1 MIAIN
6 RYGAFEILD
15 FVQPCLV
22 VGVDLTGTPIV
33 CRHYITL
40 GGRV

>member
-1 MIAIN
+1 MSRKRKHKSVVIE
-6 RYGAFEILD
+6 Y
-15 FVQPCLV
+15 V

-33 CRHYITL
+33 CRHYIVH